1 MIIKFDKLE
10 LHNFLSIG
18 HAEINLDGNGYVLV
32 RGENRNAVDGAISN
46 GSGKS
51 SLWDGLCWCLVG
63 QTMRGGSKDIRNLN
77 PRDNDGAYVKLS
89 FDIDSDKYV
98 IIRAKNHSK
107 YGSSVQLFINGE
119 DCSGSGVRDGGKVL
133 AERVPDITYQFL
145 TSVVLLGQ
153 GLPGRFSNNTPS
165 GRKEVIESL
174 SKSEY
179 MIEDIKN
186 RIDNRKTALESMLKA
201 EQEKKYRLEAE
212 QTQILRQ
219 LESSRNS
226 IENLGNPDDTRAK
239 LESVTADIERYTVE
253 RQNLYNEH
261 TDCTEKYNKE
271 RDSLQEKLNEITSKY
286 TDLTNEAVAK
296 KTETQ
301 TAISVISTKISYVE
315 SDIRKKKSITDIC
328 PTCGQKIAGI
338 VIPNTEEDEAK
349 LAGLKE
355 EREKLNKT
363 LNEHSEEF
371 QRINAEK
378 ESKLTEERLANAGTM
393 TSLLD
398 RKGDLESRIN
408 AIDLT
413 LRSLG
418 IEENNCTVELSV
430 YEKRKKELEETIER
444 LTVRSKEI
452 EEEVKTVDTDKYEE
466 LLAINKKFQTV
477 AGRDF
482 RGYLISGILEY
493 ISKKTMEYSM
503 VLYNN
508 PSVSIQIDKNN
519 VNICYN
525 NRLYEDLS
533 GGEKQKVDII
543 VQLAIRDMMCKYVG
557 MSTNIIVLD
566 EIFDNLDSSGCD
578 KILDLISNT
587 LRDVSSTYVITH
599 HSDINIP
606 YDSIITVCKQSDG
619 VSELL

>member
-1 MIIKFDKLE
+1 
-10 LHNFLSIG
+10 
-18 HAEINLDGNGYVLV
+18 
-32 RGENRNAVDGAISN
+32 
-46 GSGKS
+46 
-51 SLWDGLCWCLVG
+51 
-63 QTMRGGSKDIRNLN
+63 
-77 PRDNDGAYVKLS
+77 
-89 FDIDSDKYV
+89 
-98 IIRAKNHSK
+98 
-107 YGSSVQLFINGE
+107 
-119 DCSGSGVRDGGKVL
+119 
-133 AERVPDITYQFL
+133 
-145 TSVVLLGQ
+145 
-153 GLPGRFSNNTPS
+153 
-165 GRKEVIESL
+165 
-174 SKSEY
+174 
-179 MIEDIKN
+179 
-186 RIDNRKTALESMLKA
+186 
-201 EQEKKYRLEAE
+201 
-212 QTQILRQ
+212 
-219 LESSRNS
+219 
-226 IENLGNPDDTRAK
+226 
-239 LESVTADIERYTVE
+239 
-253 RQNLYNEH
+253 
-261 TDCTEKYNKE
+261 
-271 RDSLQEKLNEITSKY
+271 
-286 TDLTNEAVAK
+286 
-296 KTETQ
+296 
-301 TAISVISTKISYVE
+301 
-315 SDIRKKKSITDIC
+315 
-328 PTCGQKIAGI
+328 
-338 VIPNTEEDEAK
+338 
-349 LAGLKE
+349 
-355 EREKLNKT
+355 
-363 LNEHSEEF
+363 
-371 QRINAEK
+371 
-378 ESKLTEERLANAGTM
+378 M

>member
-1 MIIKFDKLE
+1 MIIKFNKLE

-18 HAEINLDGNGYVLV
+18 HAELELDGNGYVLV
-32 RGENRNAVDGAISN
+32 RGENKNVVDGAVSN

-77 PRDNDGAYVKLS
+77 ATDKDGAYVKLS
-89 FDIDSDKYV
+89 FDIDNDKYV
-98 IIRAKNHSK
+98 IIRAKNHSE
-107 YGSSVQLFINGE
+107 YGSSVQLFINGN

-165 GRKEVIESL
+165 GRKEVIETL

-179 MIEDIKN
+179 MIEDIKK
-186 RIDNRKTALESMLKA
+186 RIDDRKAVLEFLLKT
-201 EQEKKYRLEAE
+201 EQEKKYKLEVE
-212 QTQILRQ
+212 QEQILRQ
-219 LESSRNS
+219 MESAKTS
-226 IENLGNPDDTRAK
+226 ISNLGNPDETKAK
-239 LESVTADIERYTVE
+239 LDSITVE
-253 RQNLYNEH
+253 CENKSTERQGLYTTLVE
-261 TDCTEKYNKE
+261 CTEEYDKE
-271 RDSLQEKLNEITSKY
+271 KNSMQNRLNDI
-286 TDLTNEAVAK
+286 TNEYNDIINEASSKVS
-296 KTETQ
+296 EVQ
-301 TAISVISTKISYVE
+301 TAISVVTTKISYIE
-315 SDIRKKKSITDIC
+315 SDIRKKKSITDVC

-338 VIPNTEEDEAK
+338 VIPNTEDDENK
-349 LAGLKE
+349 LSELKTE
-355 EREKLNKT
+355 KENLKNTLDERQVDVQALRVK
-363 LNEHSEEF
+363 
-371 QRINAEK
+371 K
-378 ESKLTEERLANAGTM
+378 ESKLSEARLVNANVMNELFSKKTELEQKIK
-393 TSLLD
+393 SLD
-398 RKGDLESRIN
+398 FDISRIN
-408 AIDLT
+408 SEI
-413 LRSLG
+413 SKY
-418 IEENNCTVELSV
+418 TVELTV
-430 YEKRKKELEETIER
+430 YEQRKKELEETIEK
-444 LTVRSKEI
+444 LTSRI
-452 EEEVKTVDTDKYEE
+452 EEVEEEKKLVNTDKYEE

-503 VLYNN
+503 ILYDN

-519 VNICYN
+519 INIVYN
-525 NRLYEDLS
+525 DRLYEDLS

-566 EIFDNLDSSGCD
+566 EIFDNLDNVGCD
-578 KILDLISNT
+578 KVLDLISKA
-587 LRDVSSTYVITH
+587 LQDVSSTYIITH

-606 YDSIITVCKQSDG
+606 YDSVITMCKNANG
-619 VSELL
+619 VSEML